1 MTTVSPRRFKTAIY
15 EELSRI
21 GKAVASP
28 SRLEL
33 LDLLCQAPRTVE
45 ELAREA
51 GLSVANAS
59 QHLRTLRAARLVD
72 AEKKGLYVT
81 YRLADEQV
89 CAFFLALR
97 SLAEERLAEIEQI
110 VRQFMEAREPME
122 PLEKEPLLERV
133 RQGAVTVLDV
143 RPRDEYIA
151 GHIPGAI
158 SVPLK
163 ELEQHLAD
171 LPPDREIVAYCRGPY
186 CVLAVQAVE
195 ALRARGFRAVRLEDG
210 IPDWRRRGFPVQIG
224 DGSGREALTGTG
236 PVV

>member
-1 MTTVSPRRFKTAIY
+1 MLSGRQFKTAIY

-33 LDLLCQAPRTVE
+33 LDLLCQGPRTVE

-59 QHLRTLRAARLVD
+59 QHLRTLRTARLVEAD
-72 AEKKGLYVT
+72 KNGLYVT
-81 YRLADEQV
+81 YRLADQQV

-97 SLAEERLAEIEQI
+97 TLAENRLAEIEQI
-110 VRQFMEAREPME
+110 VRQFMEGREPME

-163 ELEQHLAD
+163 KLEQHLAD
-171 LPPDREIVAYCRGPY
+171 LPTDREIVAYCRGPY

-210 IPDWRRRGFPVQIG
+210 VPDWRRRGFPVA
-224 DGSGREALTGTG
+224 SGEDRDEHQGIKSA
-236 PVV
+236 